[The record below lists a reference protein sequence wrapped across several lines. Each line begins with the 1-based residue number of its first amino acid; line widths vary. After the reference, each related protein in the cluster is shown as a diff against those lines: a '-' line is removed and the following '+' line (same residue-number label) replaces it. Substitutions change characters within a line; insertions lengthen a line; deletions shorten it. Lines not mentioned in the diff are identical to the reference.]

1 MIRKRVWVGILSA
14 AVLFGAL
21 PALGVAAPPMQTAAP
36 LQNPGFEGL
45 SCRAGSV
52 SPECLDNWT
61 RDTFDGVARDS
72 IYTPQGWV
80 SWWRTG
86 GSFGQPEVRVIP
98 KTGNYVGELTRIR
111 SGYYATQVFI
121 AYYTMDAGLFQTV
134 SGLTPGATVQ
144 FSAYGM
150 GWSCDSDT
158 GAPKFGYSCGDMWN
172 LIFQVGIEPNGGRDF
187 NSASVVWSTEQTS
200 PDAFNLIGPV
210 TAQVGPGGS
219 VTVFLRAKTK
229 WGYKYQ
235 EAYWDDA
242 SLVYTGQPAATVAA
256 TVAAATVPS
265 VPAGQPTI
273 VAGSDGLNVRSG
285 PGTNFAVLAH
295 VNPGTQFRVT
305 GKYADWWQI
314 DYNGT
319 PAWAYSGVVTAYNT
333 GSVPQVVPPASPAPT
348 GAAPTPVP
356 PTLTPTPQAEAV
368 LPTETP
374 ISEAAPAATATTAPA
389 GASICVLVYHDRNGD
404 TFRNDAATEELLP
417 NAEIAVADASGVIA
431 RYTTDGISEPHC
443 FPVAAGNYRA
453 IQTSPPGY
461 VPSGSAEQTAAVA
474 EGASVTLQFGNV
486 RGQIPAATATAEAAP
501 TGEEDAGTSR
511 GSTTRIFSTI
521 ATISGVL
528 VLLLAAGIAV
538 LFLLSQ
544 RRR

>member
-1 MIRKRVWVGILSA
+1 MIRKLVVIGVLLAVVLLGIA
-14 AVLFGAL
+14 
-21 PALGVAAPPMQTAAP
+21 PAGGVAAPPVQTAAP
-36 LQNPGFEGL
+36 LKNPGFEGL

-52 SPECLDNWT
+52 PPECLDNWT
-61 RDTFDGVARDS
+61 RDTFDGVARDNV
-72 IYTPQGWV
+72 YTPQGWV

-86 GSFGQPEVRVIP
+86 GSYGQPEVRVIP
-98 KTGNYVGELTRIR
+98 KAGNYVGELTRIR

-121 AYYTMDAGLFQTV
+121 AYYIMDAGLFQTV

-158 GAPKFGYSCGDMWN
+158 GAPKIGYSCGDMWN

-187 NSASVVWSTEQTS
+187 NSPSVIWSTERNS
-200 PDAFNLIGPV
+200 PDAFGLIGPV

-242 SLVYTGQPAATVAA
+242 SLVYTSQPAAATATPAA
-256 TVAAATVPS
+256 PE

-273 VAGSDGLNVRSG
+273 VAGPDGLNVRSG
-285 PGTNFAVLAH
+285 PGTNFAILAH

-348 GAAPTPVP
+348 VAAPTPVP

-368 LPTETP
+368 SPTETP
-374 ISEAAPAATATTAPA
+374 VSGAAPSATATMAPA
-389 GASICVLVYHDRNGD
+389 GASICVLAYHDRNGD
-404 TFRNDAATEELLP
+404 TFRNDTVTEELLP

-443 FPVAAGNYRA
+443 FTVAPGNYRV

-461 VPSGSAEQTAAVA
+461 VPSGSAEQIAAVA
-474 EGASVTLQFGNV
+474 GGASIALQFGNV
-486 RGQIPAATATAEAAP
+486 RGQVPAATATAEAAP
-501 TGEEDAGTSR
+501 AVGGRAETSG
-511 GSTTRIFSTI
+511 GSTARIFSTI

-528 VLLLAAGIAV
+528 VLFLAGVIAV
-538 LFLLSQ
+538 LFLLTQ